1 MADGGPGPKK
11 SGGLTAK
18 DVTSVTTAAL
28 VAILTNT
35 GTVGIMGIG
44 SIKNT
49 DVTNSLTVQETVID
63 KFGVTTTVSRTLGPG
78 KFYML
83 DPQTSFN
90 DLAGSESW
98 PPFTSYVVKVVDA
111 VAASHATFEMH
122 YAGQGTV
129 A

>member
-1 MADGGPGPKK
+1 MRGGSGPGSG

-18 DVTSVTTAAL
+18 DVTSVTTAVL
-28 VAILTNT
+28 VAIMTDT
-35 GTVGIMGIG
+35 SPTGIMGIG
-44 SIKNT
+44 TIKNT
-49 DVTNSLTVQETVID
+49 DGTNSLTVQETVVD
-63 KFGVTTTVSRTLGPG
+63 KFGVTTVVSRNLAPG
-78 KFYML
+78 QFYML

-90 DLAGSESW
+90 DGAGSESW
-98 PPFTSYVVKVVDA
+98 PPFTSYVVEVVDA